1 MTARLRLFTCL
12 LSLVCTAAVATSPI
26 RNTDADPRQ
35 VWQLLDY
42 IAVDYRAAV
51 SDGQVLN
58 ASEFKEMQEFAASVR
73 TRVATLPDRPGR
85 TALLSAAAALEQA
98 IAERSAPLSVSRA
111 AREFADNLLAT
122 YPVPLAPPTPPDL
135 LRGKQLY
142 LSDCSGCHG
151 VTGAADGAL
160 AKTLDPRPVAFTDSA
175 RARQRSP
182 FSYYQVISQ
191 GIDGTAMASFS
202 GLPESDRW
210 ALAFFASTL
219 SYSDSERR
227 AGEDLW
233 RTRRELRT
241 TIPNLEAIAR
251 SSEDQIA
258 TQLGS
263 AAAPVLAYV
272 RSHPDSVG
280 AGNTHNIDL
289 VRDRLAQSVKAYS
302 AGDSAEAQRLALSAY
317 LDGFEPIEPLLAA
330 TNAQLLARVE
340 TAMTD
345 FRGALNRNAPRAD
358 IAAQAAKIEVL
369 LGEVDQNVNDEQG
382 GSTTAFLGS
391 LTILLREGVEALLIV
406 VAIVAFLSKARRSDL
421 MPYVHGGWVGALL
434 AGLVTWAVAT
444 YLINI
449 TGANRETTEGVS
461 SLLAAA
467 VLLSVGLWMHGKS
480 VAGRWQDYLREKLSN
495 ALSRRSAWFLAGLA
509 FLAVYREVFETIL
522 FYAALWSQGG
532 HHAILAGLAV
542 GSLALALIAYGLL
555 RATRRLPISQ
565 FFAVSSLFIGVL
577 AVVLVGKGVAALQE
591 AGLVELHNVNGPRL
605 TILGIY
611 PTLQSLLA
619 QLAVVAVAVIGF
631 AYNRAGVRRIRAVDN
646 TR

>member
-1 MTARLRLFTCL
+1 MPALRLFAYL
-12 LSLVCTAAVATSPI
+12 LFLCCTTAVVASTEAATQ
-26 RNTDADPRQ
+26 ADPRQ

-42 IAVDYRAAV
+42 LAVDYRAAV

-73 TRVATLPDRPGR
+73 TQVATLPDRPGR
-85 TALLSAAAALEQA
+85 AALLSAATALEQA
-98 IAERSAPLSVSRA
+98 IAERSAPGSVSRA
-111 AREFADNLLAT
+111 ARDLADNLLAT
-122 YPVPLAPPTPPDL
+122 YPIPLAPPTPPDL
-135 LRGKQLY
+135 PRGKQLY
-142 LSDCSGCHG
+142 LSDCSACHG
-151 VTGAADGAL
+151 ATGAADGTL
-160 AKTLDPRPVAFTDSA
+160 ARTLDPKPVAFTDSA

-191 GIDGTAMASFS
+191 GIEGTAMASFS

-219 SYSDSERR
+219 SYSDSDRR
-227 AGEDLW
+227 AGEELW
-233 RTRRELRT
+233 RTRREVSAT
-241 TIPNLEAIAR
+241 VPNLEVIAR
-251 SSEDQIA
+251 SSEDQIT

-263 AAAPVLAYV
+263 AAAPVLAYL
-272 RSHPDSVG
+272 RSHPGAVG
-280 AGNTHNIDL
+280 AGSATNIDL
-289 VRDRLAQSVKAYS
+289 VRDHLAQSVKAYS
-302 AGDSAEAQRLALSAY
+302 AGDSAQARRLALSAY

-330 TNAQLLARVE
+330 TNAKLLARVE
-340 TAMTD
+340 TAMTE
-345 FRGALNRNAPRAD
+345 FRSALNRSAPRAEV
-358 IAAQAAKIEVL
+358 AAQAAKLEAL
-369 LGEVDQNVNDEQG
+369 LGEVEQAVNDQQG
-382 GSTTAFLGS
+382 GSFTAFLGS

-406 VAIVAFLSKARRSDL
+406 VAIVAFLSKARRTDL

-434 AGLVTWAVAT
+434 AGLVTWAMAT

-461 SLLAAA
+461 SLLAAV

-480 VAGRWQDYLREKLSN
+480 MAGRWQDYLREKLSN

-591 AGLVELHNVNGPRL
+591 AGLVELHSVNGPRL

-619 QLAVVAVAVIGF
+619 QLAVVVVALIGF
-631 AYNRAGVRRIRAVDN
+631 AYNRAGVRHMRAADN
-646 TR
+646 NR